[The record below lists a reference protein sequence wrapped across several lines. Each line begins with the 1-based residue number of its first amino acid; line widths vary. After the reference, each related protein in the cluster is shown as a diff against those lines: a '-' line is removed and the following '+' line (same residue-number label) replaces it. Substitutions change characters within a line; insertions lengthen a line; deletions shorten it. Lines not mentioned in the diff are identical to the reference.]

1 MEDIVVEVIVGV
13 ARSRRFSYLIR
24 GMGGG
29 EDVAS
34 RDSVVSSLTLS
45 AEAGFQPQ

>member
-24 GMGGG
+24 GMGG

-45 AEAGFQPQ
+45 AEAGFQPP